1 MRLIQLCFPRRI
13 QTRRIA
19 PNINTLAPPAAA
31 LHRGP
36 FLALVAPW
44 PTAPGHAGEGAGVSQ
59 RPGQVMQV
67 VKALPCA
74 LLGPPLH
81 PTLQTSWREGGRGRP
96 LLGPGA
102 LFAG

>member
-1 MRLIQLCFPRRI
+1 MSQRPGQVMQVIKVLPCALLGSPLHPTH
-13 QTRRIA
+13 QTSWR
-19 PNINTLAPPAAA
+19 
-31 LHRGP
+31 
-36 FLALVAPW
+36 
-44 PTAPGHAGEGAGVSQ
+44 GHAGEGAGVSQ